1 MNRALLNTGWILTE
15 KVMFALAGIF
25 INVYVARYLGP
36 DAFGLIGFSMAI
48 VALISPLV
56 KLGSENVVFNR
67 LVRNQPSGLLLL
79 ETSGR
84 IRALLFACIALL
96 LTVGALFYF
105 ESREA
110 IIVFCILLWGSF
122 FTANDIFAV
131 FFNALLNAKFNTL
144 AGNIALAIGVVLKLV
159 FIKFGGSVI
168 WFASANVAQWAV
180 SYAIKWRVYRRQ
192 TRDRV
197 RDFNGKSRRHT
208 RHLLKVGLPLA
219 ISSISIA
226 IYTRTDQIMLGAMV
240 DQTHVGYYSAALTLS
255 QGWMF
260 LPMAIITSYMVRIN
274 EAARHNDPALFD
286 RKVRKLFAMVLFITL
301 GPAIFIGV
309 LSEPLVELLYGA
321 DYAPAAMV
329 LSITV
334 ISSVFS
340 GLGTAAHSVIT
351 VLGGYGF
358 LLRKMIAVSLLNIGL
373 NYLLIPQ
380 LGLTGAALST
390 LCAEI
395 LSAFVLNLLYSRG
408 RIFRLQLEVLMP
420 HKLRES
426 LRV

>member
-1 MNRALLNTGWILTE
+1 MNRALLNTGWILSE

-56 KLGSENVVFNR
+56 KLGSDNVVFNR
-67 LVRNQPSGLLLL
+67 LVRNQASGLLLL

-84 IRALLFACIALL
+84 IRALLFGLIAVL
-96 LTVGALFYF
+96 LTVGGLFYF
-105 ESREA
+105 QSREA

-122 FTANDIFAV
+122 FIANDIFTI

-144 AGNIALAIGVVLKLV
+144 AGNIALAIGVILKLS

-168 WFASANVAQWAV
+168 WFACANVAQWAI
-180 SYAIKWRVYRRQ
+180 SYGIKWQVYRRQ

-197 RDFNGKSRRHT
+197 RAFNGKSRRHT
-208 RHLLKVGLPLA
+208 RHLMKVGLPLA
-219 ISSISIA
+219 LSSISIA

-274 EAARHNDPALFD
+274 ETARENDPALFD
-286 RKVRKLFAMVLFITL
+286 RKVRKLFAMILLVTL

-309 LSEPLVELLYGA
+309 LSEPLIELLYGT
-321 DYAPAAMV
+321 DYAPAAAV

-334 ISSVFS
+334 ISSIFS
-340 GLGTAAHSVIT
+340 AQGTAAHSVIT

-358 LLRKMIAVSLLNIGL
+358 LLRKMIVVSLLNIGL

-380 LGLTGAALST
+380 LGMTGAALST

-395 LSAFVLNLLYSRG
+395 LSAFLLNLFYRRG
-408 RIFRLQLEVLMP
+408 RVFRLQLEVLMP

-426 LRV
+426 LQI